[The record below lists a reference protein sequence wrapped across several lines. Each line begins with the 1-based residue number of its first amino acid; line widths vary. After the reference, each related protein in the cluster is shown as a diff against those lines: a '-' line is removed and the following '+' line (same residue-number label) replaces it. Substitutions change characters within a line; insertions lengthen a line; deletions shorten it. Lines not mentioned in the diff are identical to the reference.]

1 MGLRTLV
8 MLDKSTI
15 LAVNYINFGS
25 IFYTQKVIDLSL
37 HAVAL
42 KTSRRAIIVYP

>member
-1 MGLRTLV
+1 MYKKMVLNTEVLR
-8 MLDKSTI
+8 
-15 LAVNYINFGS
+15 
-25 IFYTQKVIDLSL
+25 DLSL